1 MEQLKIRLLQ
11 TTNEKNNEIERLTRD
26 TQDALRQAEDEKDD
40 AIYELKRVKDQ
51 ELEMVNYVIRSLVEI
66 DLTTWAFERLYF
78 NQIMQ
83 TMLSIRDLHT

>member
-51 ELEMVNYVIRSLVEI
+51 ELEMVNHVIRRH
-66 DLTTWAFERLYF
+66 WFK
-78 NQIMQ
+78 
-83 TMLSIRDLHT
+83 